1 MDKMSYAVKV
11 NPCLVK
17 KVKEYCVHHGMKQ
30 GFFVEKALKEQLE
43 REEFKDDLLDLKN
56 LQSQESNA
64 ISFESYLKKRAG

>member
-1 MDKMSYAVKV
+1 MSYAVKV

>member
-56 LQSQESNA
+56 LQSQEANA